1 MALYFTHRNG
11 PILGAKTE
19 LLNLQ
24 CCYVL
29 VGTANKTGVF
39 VISEFYPIYFTII
52 TGLKNMV
59 RQLYIPGFR
68 YIGVPRF
75 IGFPLYHGQALDKT
89 VIKTGECNY
98 YLRLF
103 RFSRKQVVNILKT
116 CL

>member
-1 MALYFTHRNG
+1 M
-11 PILGAKTE
+11 
-19 LLNLQ
+19 
-24 CCYVL
+24 
-29 VGTANKTGVF
+29 GTANKTGVF
-39 VISEFYPIYFTII
+39 VISESYSIHFTII

-68 YIGVPRF
+68 YVGVPRF
-75 IGFPLYHGQALDKT
+75 IGVPPYHGQALDKT

-103 RFSRKQVVNILKT
+103 RFSRKQVFNILKT

>member
-1 MALYFTHRNG
+1 MALYFIHRNG

-39 VISEFYPIYFTII
+39 VISEFYSIHCTII

-68 YIGVPRF
+68 YVGV
-75 IGFPLYHGQALDKT
+75 PLYHGQALDKT

-103 RFSRKQVVNILKT
+103 RFSRKQVVSI
-116 CL
+116 